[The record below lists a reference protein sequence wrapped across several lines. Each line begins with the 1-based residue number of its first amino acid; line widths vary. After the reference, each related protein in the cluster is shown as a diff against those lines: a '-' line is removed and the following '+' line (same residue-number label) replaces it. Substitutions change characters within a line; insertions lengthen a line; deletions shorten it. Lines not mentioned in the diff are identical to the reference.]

1 MQALDWYI
9 ICTFTDGI
17 TRNTKGVNIC
27 QEWDL
32 LEIAF
37 TEKGLKKM
45 ARA

>member
-1 MQALDWYI
+1 MRHGCRNETGILSAPLQ
-9 ICTFTDGI
+9 DGI

-37 TEKGLKKM
+37 TKKD
-45 ARA
+45 